1 MKKVKKSTVN
11 TRFFHSFT
19 WTSLNLVHYTIFGYI
34 LQYVS
39 DSVMRTKY
47 GMNMMNCAHIVGW
60 SSSLLPAMIMVSGY
74 RARPMASPAAML
86 DVGGLMVMVR
96 NGGPATSN

>member
-34 LQYVS
+34 LQYVFY
-39 DSVMRTKY
+39 SVMKTKY
-47 GMNMMNCAHIVGW
+47 SMNITNSAYIIGCI
-60 SSSLLPAMIMVSGY
+60 SFLLPAMIMVIG
-74 RARPMASPAAML
+74 
-86 DVGGLMVMVR
+86 
-96 NGGPATSN
+96 